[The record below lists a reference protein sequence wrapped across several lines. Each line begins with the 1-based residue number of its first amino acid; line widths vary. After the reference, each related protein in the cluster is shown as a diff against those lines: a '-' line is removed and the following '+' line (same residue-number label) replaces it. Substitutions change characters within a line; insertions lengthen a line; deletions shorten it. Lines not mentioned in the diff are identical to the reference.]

1 MIISLGLVPLVDRVV
16 DLGEMLDLLFSVD
29 GSIYRHNIIMIVY
42 ATGHSCIVYRDR
54 DGGSKSDC

>member
-1 MIISLGLVPLVDRVV
+1 MIISLGFVPLVDRVV
-16 DLGEMLDLLFSVD
+16 DLGEMMDLLFSVD
-29 GSIYRHNIIMIVY
+29 GSIYRHNIMIVY